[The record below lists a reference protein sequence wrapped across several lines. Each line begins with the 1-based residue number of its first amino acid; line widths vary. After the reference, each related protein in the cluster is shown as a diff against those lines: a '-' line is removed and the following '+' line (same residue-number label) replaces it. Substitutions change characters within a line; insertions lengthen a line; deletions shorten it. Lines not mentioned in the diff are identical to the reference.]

1 MFNLRRLLAVLIL
14 IVVLALGIV
23 IWRHLQQ
30 QDPLEILDA
39 LPAQVDLSLEKLHY
53 TQNEDGKRSW
63 TLDAD
68 KAEYRR
74 EEGQAVLEAVHL
86 ILYEAGQFGEVKL
99 TADHGLLEQEE
110 QQIEIWGNVV
120 VVTAK
125 ADRIYTERL
134 RYDGQ
139 QKLLK
144 SAEKVHL
151 INPRMEL
158 TGTGLRADLQL
169 GQMRLEKNVWM
180 LLLSQE
186 RNTQNDE

>member
-14 IVVLALGIV
+14 IAVLALGIV

-30 QDPLEILDA
+30 QSPLDVLEA
-39 LPAQVDLSLEKLHY
+39 LPEQVDLSLEKLHY

-74 EEGQAVLEAVHL
+74 DEGQAVLDAVNLVLH
-86 ILYEAGQFGEVKL
+86 EAGQFGEAKL
-99 TADHGLLEQEE
+99 TAEHGLLEQEE
-110 QQIEIWGNVV
+110 QQVEIWGNVV
-120 VVTAK
+120 VVTARG
-125 ADRIYTERL
+125 DRIYTERL

-139 QKLLK
+139 KKLLT
-144 SAEKVHL
+144 SAEKVRL

-158 TGTGLRADLQL
+158 TGTGLQADLQR
-169 GQMRLEKNVWM
+169 GQMRLEKDVWM
-180 LLLSQE
+180 LLLPQE
-186 RNTQNDE
+186 RSIQNAK